1 MLLLPLESV
10 IDLRIA
16 DLGQQRRHLVSGHA
30 ADLGIARLCE
40 SKVGKLK
47 VSSV

>member
-30 ADLGIARLCE
+30 ADLGNAR
-40 SKVGKLK
+40 SRKFKVGKLE